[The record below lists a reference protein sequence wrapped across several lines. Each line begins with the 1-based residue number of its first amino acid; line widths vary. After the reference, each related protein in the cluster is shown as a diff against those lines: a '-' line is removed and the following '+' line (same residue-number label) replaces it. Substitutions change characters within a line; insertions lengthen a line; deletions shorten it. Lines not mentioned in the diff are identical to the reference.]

1 MTECAHSNCHILKDG
16 RLITAPLDNLILP
29 GIARA
34 HLINICEKL
43 GVPVDE
49 RPFTV
54 AELMAADEVLVSS
67 SSKFCLSACEVDGKP
82 VGGRAAALLETI
94 QKAVEQEFL
103 TQTE

>member
-1 MTECAHSNCHILKDG
+1 M
-16 RLITAPLDNLILP
+16 
-29 GIARA
+29 
-34 HLINICEKL
+34 
-43 GVPVDE
+43 DE

-94 QKAVEQEFL
+94 DPSVVFDYIRTTQQECISAL
-103 TQTE
+103 SRLL